1 MNRKVERRLVG
12 SSSRSGF
19 TLIEIM
25 LVVVIIGILATAA
38 AFGLKGRAQ
47 EARRAQTR
55 VSLQQVKMAISAFEM
70 HCGAYPA
77 SLEELINNP
86 GNDAWQGPYIE
97 GKVIPRDGWG
107 KDLQYARSDDDF
119 ELYAETPNG
128 RMDSK

>member
-1 MNRKVERRLVG
+1 MKQKVERKYR
-12 SSSRSGF
+12 SNRSRAGF

-38 AFGLKGRAQ
+38 AFGIRGRAQ

-55 VSLQQVKMAISAFEM
+55 MTLQQVKMGVAAFEM
-70 HCGAYPA
+70 HCGSYPN
-77 SLEELINNP
+77 SLDELMNNP

-97 GKVIPRDGWG
+97 GKESPRDGWG
-107 KDLQYARSDDDF
+107 KVLQYSKSDDDF
-119 ELYAETPNG
+119 QLWAETPGG